1 MYSFFYRE
9 EAYIQLKM
17 EGKIALVWRDKNVL
31 KKENPD
37 GHLIT
42 QMQKHGLV
50 APFQNHVDYLKVQYI
65 YQDSKARFLC
75 PFSIKLQAFM
85 PYSKKSCCRENGP

>member
-1 MYSFFYRE
+1 MYLFLYRE
-9 EAYIQLKM
+9 EVHIQLKM

-50 APFQNHVDYLKVQYI
+50 APFQNHVDYLKVEYI
-65 YQDSKARFLC
+65 YQDSKTT
-75 PFSIKLQAFM
+75 LQMFTGVYRV
-85 PYSKKSCCRENGP
+85 PIGFPKEYK

>member
-1 MYSFFYRE
+1 MYLFLYRE
-9 EAYIQLKM
+9 EVHIQLQM

-42 QMQKHGLV
+42 QIKKHGLV
-50 APFQNHVDYLKVQYI
+50 APSQNHVDYLKVQYI
-65 YQDSKARFLC
+65 YIRTVRLHCKCLHGFTGY
-75 PFSIKLQAFM
+75 P
-85 PYSKKSCCRENGP
+85 

>member
-1 MYSFFYRE
+1 
-9 EAYIQLKM
+9 M
-17 EGKIALVWRDKNVL
+17 EGKIAQVWRDKNVL

-50 APFQNHVDYLKVQYI
+50 APAQNHVDYLKVQYI
-65 YQDSKARFLC
+65 YQDSKTTLHTPAKISF
-75 PFSIKLQAFM
+75 QW
-85 PYSKKSCCRENGP
+85 

>member
-1 MYSFFYRE
+1 MYLFLYRE
-9 EAYIQLKM
+9 EVHIQLQM

-42 QMQKHGLV
+42 QIQKHGLV
-50 APFQNHVDYLKVQYI
+50 AQFQNHVDYLKVLYI
-65 YQDSKARFLC
+65 YQDSKT
-75 PFSIKLQAFM
+75 SLQM
-85 PYSKKSCCRENGP
+85 LTGVYGVPNGYYP